1 MQQVKFPSLEGFL
14 PWATLFRPLP
24 LIHSPL
30 VTSSPPDIPPSLDAA
45 ELVDRYGERL
55 YYLALD
61 LTGNHH
67 DAEDLSQDV
76 LIKACEALDT
86 FRGEAKPFT
95 WLYRIAV
102 NTYLNAQR
110 SKTEHARVLQDD
122 LDRAPLDGQ
131 HSPNPRE
138 QTERRQMQAHI
149 DEALQVLSP
158 RERTAFVLKHD
169 HDLRIRE
176 VATTMEVAPGTVKS
190 MLYRAT
196 RKLRDVLSC
205 YRDNL

>member
-1 MQQVKFPSLEGFL
+1 M
-14 PWATLFRPLP
+14 
-24 LIHSPL
+24 
-30 VTSSPPDIPPSLDAA
+30 TSSPSDIPASLEAA

-67 DAEDLSQDV
+67 DAEDLSQEV

-110 SKTEHARVLQDD
+110 SKTHQARVLKDD
-122 LDRAPLDGQ
+122 LDRTPKHDGA
-131 HSPNPRE
+131 SPNPSE
-138 QTERRQMQAHI
+138 QAERRQMQAHI
-149 DEALQVLSP
+149 EEALQVLSP

-176 VATTMEVAPGTVKS
+176 VATTMDVAPGTVKS

-196 RKLRDVLSC
+196 RKLRDALSF
-205 YRDNL
+205 YRDDL